1 MGFGM
6 LQSWWAYL
14 NNSRQEL
21 HIEKD
26 DQFRNM
32 NILGDKAKIY
42 LANKSGKIQ
51 EAKLKV
57 KLNCL
62 QDAEIWASVLQ
73 FNMPINMSII
83 VECA

>member
-1 MGFGM
+1 M

-32 NILGDKAKIY
+32 NILGNKVKIY

-51 EAKLKV
+51 EAK
-57 KLNCL
+57 
-62 QDAEIWASVLQ
+62 
-73 FNMPINMSII
+73 
-83 VECA
+83 